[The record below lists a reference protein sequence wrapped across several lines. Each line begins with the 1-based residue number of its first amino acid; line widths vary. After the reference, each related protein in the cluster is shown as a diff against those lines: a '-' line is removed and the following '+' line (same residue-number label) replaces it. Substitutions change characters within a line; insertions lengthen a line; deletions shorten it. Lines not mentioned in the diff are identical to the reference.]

1 MLDARRCN
9 PRARRGRADSG
20 TLRCSSDPQMLSTR
34 STASSSSIEK
44 VSRTRSEKHT
54 RKFSE
59 MFTLTRCSRSVPGR
73 SRAYERLI
81 RRDVPREICSRLKLI
96 CQTRK
101 LELTGRRLLSRAPI
115 PGAVVAASSMR
126 ADSRRPRKRLTA
138 ITRAYNARAFAAA
151 AAAVTRAKPASL
163 SLRVASREPRRQGVT
178 QFAQTSRELRGR
190 ELCAIACS
198 WSRRRCFAGENRI
211 SSNFR
216 RGSCA

>member
-9 PRARRGRADSG
+9 QEREKRKSRFRYASLFFRSSNAVDSLDSFEFEYRESIEDTLGKAYEKILGNVHAYALLEERSG
-20 TLRCSSDPQMLSTR
+20 TLACLR
-34 STASSSSIEK
+34 ASHS
-44 VSRTRSEKHT
+44 
-54 RKFSE
+54 
-59 MFTLTRCSRSVPGR
+59 TRCSTRDLFKVEINLPNAQI
-73 SRAYERLI
+73 RAN
-81 RRDVPREICSRLKLI
+81 RRW
-96 CQTRK
+96 
-101 LELTGRRLLSRAPI
+101 LLSRAPI

-126 ADSRRPRKRLTA
+126 ADNRRPRKRLTA

-198 WSRRRCFAGENRI
+198 
-211 SSNFR
+211 
-216 RGSCA
+216 